1 MPKYQY
7 VARDRSNRTVTSDM
21 IASGQQEVILNL
33 QKKNLVPVTITE
45 VSSKKSAGLYEKANE
60 ALLSMQKGVP
70 VKDVV
75 FFTRQMTT
83 FINAGVSLTKS
94 INNIGHS
101 QKNIIFRKILNEV
114 YESINAGSMFSDA
127 LAKHPAVFDQ
137 MYINIVKAGEET
149 GQLEKSLDSL
159 ATYMEKSAAMKQAIK
174 SAMMYPKFVMG
185 FTVLIVIG
193 IIKFIIPV
201 FEDMY
206 GGMGAE
212 LPAPTA
218 FLIFLSGLFES
229 YLLEIIGVIILLFI
243 IKKLLFKTKIV
254 NNIWDKFVINAPTFG
269 SLVQQII
276 ITKITSTLSLMM
288 SSGTPIIKCLNIA
301 GKVSDNNE
309 YETAMEKAIVD
320 VKNGVELSVALKR
333 TNRWPDI
340 MIQLIETGEET
351 GKIDELM
358 QKVADYFDEEVQV
371 KIKGF
376 ASLIEPLLIVV
387 MGVVIGGIVIAIYL
401 PMFGMGDV
409 MRG

>member
-7 VARDRSNRTVTSDM
+7 VARDRSNRTVNSDM
-21 IASGQQEVILNL
+21 IASSQQEVILNL

-45 VSSKKSAGLYEKANE
+45 VSSRKTSGMYEKINE
-60 ALLSMQKGVP
+60 SLLSMQKGVP
-70 VKDVV
+70 VKDIV

-101 QKNIIFRKILNEV
+101 QKNIVFRRILNDV
-114 YESINAGSMFSDA
+114 YEDINAGSDFSSA
-127 LAKHPAVFDQ
+127 LAKHPTAFDQ
-137 MYINIVKAGEET
+137 MYVNIIKAGEAT

-159 ATYMEKSAAMKQAIK
+159 AIYMEKSAAMKQAIK

-229 YLLEIIGVIILLFI
+229 NLLEIIGIIILLVI
-243 IKKLLFKTKIV
+243 LKKFAFKTKIV
-254 NNIWDKFVINAPTFG
+254 NNMWDKFTINVPTFG

-276 ITKITSTLSLMM
+276 ITKVTSTLSLMM
-288 SSGTPIIKCLNIA
+288 SSGTPIIQCLNIA
-301 GKVSDNNE
+301 GKVSNNNE

>member
-7 VARDRSNRTVTSDM
+7 VARDRSNRTVNSEM
-21 IASGQQEVILNL
+21 VASSQQEVILNL

-45 VSSKKSAGLYEKANE
+45 VSSRKTSGMYEKLNE
-60 ALLSMQKGVP
+60 SLLSMQKGVP
-70 VKDVV
+70 IKDIV

-101 QKNIIFRKILNEV
+101 QKNIVFRRILNDV
-114 YESINAGSMFSDA
+114 YEDINAGSDFSEA
-127 LAKHPAVFDQ
+127 LAKHPTAFDQ
-137 MYINIVKAGEET
+137 MYVNIIKAGEAT

-159 ATYMEKSAAMKQAIK
+159 AIYMEKSAAMKQAIK

-229 YLLEIIGVIILLFI
+229 NLLEIIGVIILLFVV
-243 IKKLLFKTKIV
+243 KKFAFKTKIV
-254 NNIWDKFVINAPTFG
+254 NNMWDKFTINIPTFG
-269 SLVQQII
+269 SLIQQII
-276 ITKITSTLSLMM
+276 ITKVTSTLSLMM
-288 SSGTPIIKCLNIA
+288 SSGTPIIQCLNIA

-309 YETAMEKAIVD
+309 YEMAMEKAIVD

-376 ASLIEPLLIVV
+376 ASLIEPLLIVI

>member
-7 VARDRSNRTVTSDM
+7 VARDRSNRTVNSEM
-21 IASGQQEVILNL
+21 VASSQQEVILNL

-45 VSSKKSAGLYEKANE
+45 VSSRKTSGMYEKLNE
-60 ALLSMQKGVP
+60 SLLSMQKGVP
-70 VKDVV
+70 IKDIV

-101 QKNIIFRKILNEV
+101 QKNIVFRRILNDV
-114 YESINAGSMFSDA
+114 YEDINAGNDFSEA
-127 LAKHPAVFDQ
+127 LAKHPTAFDQ
-137 MYINIVKAGEET
+137 MYVNIIKAGEAT

-159 ATYMEKSAAMKQAIK
+159 AIYMEKSAAMKQAIK

-229 YLLEIIGVIILLFI
+229 NLLEIIGVIILLFVV
-243 IKKLLFKTKIV
+243 KKFAFKTKIV
-254 NNIWDKFVINAPTFG
+254 NNMWDKFTINIPTFG
-269 SLVQQII
+269 SLIQQII
-276 ITKITSTLSLMM
+276 ITKVTSTLSLMM
-288 SSGTPIIKCLNIA
+288 SSGTPIIQCLNIA

-309 YETAMEKAIVD
+309 YEMAMEKAIVD

-376 ASLIEPLLIVV
+376 ASLIEPLLIVI

>member
-7 VARDRSNRTVTSDM
+7 VARDKSNRTVTSDM
-21 IASGQQEVILNL
+21 IASNQQEVILNL
-33 QKKNLVPVTITE
+33 QKKNLIPVTITE
-45 VSSKKSAGLYEKANE
+45 VSSKKSRGWYEKVNE
-60 ALLSMQKGVP
+60 SFLSMQKSVP

-101 QKNIIFRKILNEV
+101 QKNIVFRRILNDV
-114 YESINAGSMFSDA
+114 YESINGGSDFSDA
-127 LAKHPAVFDQ
+127 LVKHPAAFDQ
-137 MYINIVKAGEET
+137 MYVNIIKAGEAT

-218 FLIFLSGLFES
+218 FLIYLSQLFENN
-229 YLLEIIGVIILLFI
+229 LLEIIGVIILFFVA
-243 IKKLLFKTKIV
+243 KKFVFKTKIA
-254 NNIWDKFVINAPTFG
+254 NNIWDKFTINIPTFG
-269 SLVQQII
+269 SLIQQII
-276 ITKITSTLSLMM
+276 ITKVTSTLSLMM
-288 SSGTPIIKCLNIA
+288 SSGTPIIQCLNIA
-301 GKVSDNNE
+301 GKVSDNHE

-320 VKNGVELSVALKR
+320 VQNGVELSVALKR